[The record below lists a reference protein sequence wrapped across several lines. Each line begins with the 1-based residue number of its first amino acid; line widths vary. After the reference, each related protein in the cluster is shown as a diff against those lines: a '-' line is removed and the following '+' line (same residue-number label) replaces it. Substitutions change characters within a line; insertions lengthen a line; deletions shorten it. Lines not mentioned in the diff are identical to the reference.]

1 MHWGLLSLAGLKDVG
16 TIALVI
22 AVMYGIAVGGWP
34 GLAVNRTT
42 LTIIGASLL
51 LALGSISAEHAWQAV
66 DIATLVILTGMMVI
80 NGQLEAAGFFAHAA
94 YHITRWAG
102 HAKVL
107 LLLLMLISAVL
118 SALFLNDTVV
128 FLLTPL
134 VIIIARQTNT
144 PPIPLLLGIATSANI
159 GSAATI
165 TGNPQNIVI
174 GTLSHIGF
182 VPFVAQL
189 WLLCVLALGVAWV
202 IICIV
207 YWRLLTHMTYP
218 AQVTLA
224 PFHAPYTVIA
234 IVLLIAGLVVGL
246 SPAVAVALAT
256 ASLLFQRRTSATALL
271 APIDGSLLLFF
282 AALFV
287 VTAALRTS
295 ASAQLLFAWA
305 STQIAG
311 QLGLFAVVTAVL
323 SNLISNVPAV
333 LVLAQFVPDFAHPS
347 TAWLVLAASSTFA
360 GNSTLLASIAN
371 LIVAERAA
379 AQGVTVSFGTYMRIG
394 LPITL
399 ITLALTVWWF
409 A

>member
-1 MHWGLLSLAGLKDVG
+1 MDFNAIRDMLTLAIV
-16 TIALVI
+16 A

-34 GLAVNRTT
+34 RLAVNRTT
-42 LTIIGASLL
+42 LTMIGAAALL
-51 LALGSISAEHAWQAV
+51 GLGSIRADTAWHAI
-66 DIATLVILTGMMVI
+66 DIPTLVILTGMMII
-80 NGQLEAAGFFAHAA
+80 NGQLEAAGFFSHAA
-94 YHITRWAG
+94 YHITRWARHG
-102 HAKVL
+102 KVL
-107 LLLLMLISAVL
+107 LLLVMLICAVL

-134 VIIIARQTNT
+134 VIIIARQSNT
-144 PPIPLLLGIATSANI
+144 PPLPLLLGIATSANI

-174 GTLSHIGF
+174 GNLSQIGF
-182 VPFVAQL
+182 VPFVAAMWPL
-189 WLLCVLALGVAWV
+189 CLLALLVAWGIICLAAWRHLTPMAHTQPVSLPPFAAPRVVLAIL
-202 IICIV
+202 
-207 YWRLLTHMTYP
+207 
-218 AQVTLA
+218 
-224 PFHAPYTVIA
+224 
-234 IVLLIAGLVVGL
+234 LLIGGLTLGL
-246 SPAVAVALAT
+246 SPAVAVGVAA
-256 ASLLFQRRTSATALL
+256 ASLLWQHRDEPQSLL

-287 VTAALRTS
+287 VTAAFRESTLAQALFTWTS
-295 ASAQLLFAWA
+295 HA
-305 STQIAG
+305 IAG
-311 QLGLFAVVTAVL
+311 RLDMLTVVTAVL

-333 LVLAQFVPDFAHPS
+333 LVLNPLVDTVATPT

-379 AQGVTVSFGTYMRIG
+379 AHGMTVSFAAYMRVG

-399 ITLALTVWWF
+399 VTLGMTIWWF

>member
-1 MHWGLLSLAGLKDVG
+1 VNTVRDSASIVVV
-16 TIALVI
+16 A

-42 LTIIGASLL
+42 LTVIGAVLL
-51 LALGSISAEHAWQAV
+51 LAMGSLPLAAAWQAV
-66 DIATLVILTGMMVI
+66 DIATLVILMGMMII
-80 NGQLEAAGFFAHAA
+80 NGQLEAAGFFDYAA
-94 YHITRWAG
+94 YHITRWAD
-102 HAKVL
+102 HAKTL
-107 LLLLMLISAVL
+107 LLLVMLISAVL

-134 VIIIARQTNT
+134 VIIIARHTGT

-174 GTLSHIGF
+174 GTLSQIGF
-182 VPFVAQL
+182 LPFVAQL
-189 WLLCVLALGVAWV
+189 WLLCVIALLVAWV
-202 IICIV
+202 VICAS
-207 YWRLLTHMTYP
+207 YWHALGRLTHTSTMQLP
-218 AQVTLA
+218 A
-224 PFHAPYTVIA
+224 FHAPHALIA
-234 IVLLIAGLVVGL
+234 ISILVVGL
-246 SPAVAVALAT
+246 ASGLDPALAVALAA
-256 ASLLFQRRTSATALL
+256 ASLLLRRHTSAETLI

-287 VTAALRTS
+287 VTAALHHS
-295 ASAQLLFAWA
+295 PLAQSGVQWA
-305 STQIAG
+305 QSLIAG
-311 QLGLFAVVTAVL
+311 RIDRLTIVTAVL

-333 LVLAQFVPDFAHPS
+333 LVLQHVIASFAQHT

-379 AQGVTVSFGTYMRIG
+379 AHGVTLTFGTYMRVG
-394 LPITL
+394 LPITF
-399 ITLALTVWWF
+399 ITLALTIWWF

>member
-1 MHWGLLSLAGLKDVG
+1 MRDSASIVVV
-16 TIALVI
+16 A

-42 LTIIGASLL
+42 LTVIGAVLL
-51 LALGSISAEHAWQAV
+51 LAMGSLPLAAAWQAV
-66 DIATLVILTGMMVI
+66 DIATLVILMGMMII
-80 NGQLEAAGFFAHAA
+80 NGQLEAAGFFDYAA
-94 YHITRWAG
+94 YHITRWAD
-102 HAKVL
+102 HAKTL
-107 LLLLMLISAVL
+107 LLLVMLISAVL

-134 VIIIARQTNT
+134 VIIIARHTGT

-174 GTLSHIGF
+174 GTLSQIGF
-182 VPFVAQL
+182 LPFVAQL
-189 WLLCVLALGVAWV
+189 WLLCVIALLVAWV
-202 IICIV
+202 VICAS
-207 YWRLLTHMTYP
+207 YWQALGRLTHTSTMQLP
-218 AQVTLA
+218 A
-224 PFHAPYTVIA
+224 FHAPHALIA
-234 IVLLIAGLVVGL
+234 ISILVVGL
-246 SPAVAVALAT
+246 ASGLDPALAVALAA
-256 ASLLFQRRTSATALL
+256 ASLLLRRHTSAETLI

-287 VTAALRTS
+287 VTAALHHS
-295 ASAQLLFAWA
+295 PLAQSGVQWA
-305 STQIAG
+305 QSLIAG
-311 QLGLFAVVTAVL
+311 RIDRLTIVTAVL

-333 LVLAQFVPDFAHPS
+333 LVLQHVIASFAQHT

-379 AQGVTVSFGTYMRIG
+379 AHGVTLTFGTYMRVG
-394 LPITL
+394 LPITF
-399 ITLALTVWWF
+399 ITLALTIWWF